1 MNHIFDVVRRGERLH
16 WLLIVVFST
25 LFILL
30 VLGDAGVIVKVSV
43 VDYYFNTI
51 MVLFFVIG
59 LLCGSREGKA
69 DRYRKRWCRSMR

>member
-1 MNHIFDVVRRGERLH
+1 MNHIFDVVRRGERLR

-51 MVLFFVIG
+51 MVLFFVIIG
-59 LLCGSREGKA
+59 WLSSRK
-69 DRYRKRWCRSMR
+69 K

>member
-30 VLGDAGVIVKVSV
+30 VLGDAGVIV
-43 VDYYFNTI
+43 
-51 MVLFFVIG
+51 
-59 LLCGSREGKA
+59 
-69 DRYRKRWCRSMR
+69 